1 MTVFPMQV
9 LPVSL
14 LVVAAL
20 LTSCSNNSGPAFAP
34 SGPRQIELQQIRNL
48 GKAFYEN
55 TATQNLAPETLRKA
69 VDIDPDSAR
78 DQLNYGLALL
88 RAGLTEEG
96 IAAVRKA
103 QEMDPEIPHTWF
115 NLGVEFKKQGE
126 MDQAL
131 EQFERMAELI
141 PDHAKTRYQLGTLY
155 KQQGETERAMEEFE
169 RAAGLDP
176 SLAAPHFQMFGLTPS
191 VLARK
196 SRSSRS

>member
-1 MTVFPMQV
+1 MVSDGPEFDRMTVFPMRV

-20 LTSCSNNSGPAFAP
+20 LTSCSNNTGPAFAP
-34 SGPRQIELQQIRNL
+34 SDPRRIELQQIRNL

-55 TATQNLAPETLRKA
+55 PATQNLAPETLRKA
-69 VDIDPDSAR
+69 VDIDPESAR

-131 EQFERMAELI
+131 EQVRADGRADSQSRQDSL
-141 PDHAKTRYQLGTLY
+141 PTRNALQ
-155 KQQGETERAMEEFE
+155 
-169 RAAGLDP
+169 AAG
-176 SLAAPHFQMFGLTPS
+176 
-191 VLARK
+191 RN
-196 SRSSRS
+196 R